1 MEDSIS
7 RVEKPANQFTL
18 SDSEGRTNIIFS
30 SERSPSTPET
40 QPHPAQLVYRGIEG
54 VFTFTGNEIT
64 RQASRLGHLM
74 TVILQENGEVGILEF
89 TLVLPPIHLAG
100 QQERDFTTIGIKT
113 KRQGLAVLPVGAE
126 LTYEGFALRGVAEVV
141 VVPDL

>member
-1 MEDSIS
+1 
-7 RVEKPANQFTL
+7 
-18 SDSEGRTNIIFS
+18 
-30 SERSPSTPET
+30 
-40 QPHPAQLVYRGIEG
+40 
-54 VFTFTGNEIT
+54 
-64 RQASRLGHLM
+64 
-74 TVILQENGEVGILEF
+74 VILQENGEVGILEF

-141 VVPDL
+141 IVPDL